1 MKKITQKLM
10 SVMLLSIFALLPQ
23 TMRGETKITYDF
35 TKMSATDIRL
45 SAGTAKI
52 RNNKTDIYLPAQD
65 IRDFHNR
72 FYFQFRNE
80 STWTLGSAGLKMKDT
95 KDVYFS
101 ITNLSAGDR
110 VTISFTS
117 KNIYGILFT
126 NSNVTGKFGDYS
138 NSYTVVENGV
148 PEIWDQM
155 FTENTYTVNKDGQLD
170 LQLKKNETIITK
182 IVITTEKTE
191 SVSSPTIATTGAN
204 GNTRTISITKGA
216 SSFGSSVKTY
226 YTTDGTD
233 PSSESTEYTDAPFT
247 IDETKTIK
255 AVSISS
261 TGVAS
266 DIASTEIAAGTKIQL
281 IAPYRTTI
289 SHEGSITTLSLNSNQ
304 SGVTGNPTATI
315 AYTINDGAETEI
327 ASGTTITVN
336 DGEKLTYYAKANGY
350 DKSIN
355 VVETA
360 TALYSGNTIWKET
373 YANTGDNGIS
383 RGSIAFDSWYYNI
396 IADKKKISERLLA
409 TNQSVSNWIYRT
421 SGIYCGNHKK
431 YALLNMKAG
440 QNITFT
446 GKYVNGNF
454 YIGTVTNLEKDEWN
468 SVPGEKYI
476 FNVVADGNV
485 EFQVDRYASLNGIEV
500 KDASL
505 PSTVSLTV
513 SSAGLATYTPSYNLD
528 FSSAS
533 NITAYKAAVSGTAIT
548 LTKVTTVAAGEGV
561 LLRGK
566 AGEETTEAIAVATS
580 ATTANAGNE
589 FVPVTGE
596 IDQLAETDGDYTN
609 FVLNK
614 VDGVVGFY
622 KANNTHV
629 AAGKA
634 YLKVLTS
641 TLGTETGKSMKLVFG
656 DETTG
661 ITEVSNAAKASDKA
675 YYTLSGQRVNAP
687 VKGLYLHNGKKVIIK

>member
-1 MKKITQKLM
+1 MKKITCLKL
-10 SVMLLSIFALLPQ
+10 LLATFLAVISFNDTKGSCYETTLETIDEQTYLVKTIDFSQWSSSNSTLTGGTNYCKIGNLQAVSLTAPAELVDYIALQGIGNGSPN
-23 TMRGETKITYDF
+23 RGWWLRVGSGYNYLYAF
-35 TKMSATDIRL
+35 Y
-45 SAGTAKI
+45 AGRSGALK
-52 RNNKTDIYLPAQD
+52 NLPARA
-65 IRDFHNR
+65 IV
-72 FYFQFRNE
+72 E
-80 STWTLGSAGLKMKDT
+80 MTCSGVTWATTTGGAGAAT
-95 KDVYFS
+95 Y
-101 ITNLSAGDR
+101 
-110 VTISFTS
+110 
-117 KNIYGILFT
+117 
-126 NSNVTGKFGDYS
+126 
-138 NSYTVVENGV
+138 
-148 PEIWDQM
+148 
-155 FTENTYTVNKDGQLD
+155 TENTFENGLSVTITKAGDIGFNAAKDG
-170 LQLKKNETIITK
+170 KINK
-182 IVITTEKTE
+182 IVIKTIFNGLNKPTAEVTKVNGTERTVNFSSELPEATFLKSDAKDGIYE
-191 SVSSPTIATTGAN
+191 S
-204 GNTRTISITKGA
+204 
-216 SSFGSSVKTY
+216 F
-226 YTTDGTD
+226 DGTITT
-233 PSSESTEYTDAPFT
+233 STSQTVYVKAQFQGLTSDAL
-247 IDETKTIK
+247 
-255 AVSISS
+255 AY
-261 TGVAS
+261 
-266 DIASTEIAAGTKIQL
+266 DIVAGTTIQL
-281 IAPYRTTI
+281 NTPYRTMKSHTDGVSTI
-289 SHEGSITTLSLNSNQ
+289 SLSCDQ
-304 SGVTGNPTATI
+304 SGILCNPTATI

-336 DGEKLTYYAKANGY
+336 DGEKLTYYAKATGY

-373 YANTGDNGIS
+373 YASTGDKDIS

-396 IADKKKISERLLA
+396 IADNKKISERLLA
-409 TNQSVSNWIYRT
+409 TDQSVQNWLYRT
-421 SGIYCGNHKK
+421 TGIYCGKPKK

-446 GKYVNGNF
+446 GKSGTNKF

-533 NITAYKAAVSGTAIT
+533 KITAYKAAVSGTAIT

-641 TLGTETGKSMKLVFG
+641 TLGTEPGKSMKLVFD

-687 VKGLYLHNGKKVIIK
+687 VKGLYLHNGKKVIVK